1 MVWNSAGSTLYKAVE
16 RHNNGTAAE
25 KQHFSP
31 ASVQH
36 EQHHNEAPHTESRCQ
51 HEPVHCPK
59 CASAPKHSGIE
70 ALLQDKDFVLLAGL
84 ILLLMH
90 EKADS
95 KLILALAFVLFG

>member
-16 RHNNGTAAE
+16 QHNSSSSVCEAE
-25 KQHFSP
+25 HSEP
-31 ASVQH
+31 P
-36 EQHHNEAPHTESRCQ
+36 ENEHCDEAER
-51 HEPVHCPK
+51 HCPRCEPPHCQK
-59 CASAPKHSGIE
+59 CSCIAQHRGLE

-84 ILLLMH
+84 MLLLMH